1 MSNYMV
7 CFSSDNL
14 EDFVKQRGC
23 GYWRAAASSIKWADY
38 LVCIKNKNGVNS
50 KWKGEDDKHHQAFL
64 IAKINEH
71 AYIESGK
78 RKIVTFDEFAI
89 LDADDAAIITWQGQS
104 PIAYYE
110 KEALKKDSE
119 GVDLNKG
126 IFDPSTLDWQ
136 RFSDLADKDEVES
149 DLALSVKD
157 AKKALSKYY
166 NVAEDKVSIT
176 ITIDE

>member
-7 CFSSDNL
+7 CFTSDNL
-14 EDFVKQRGC
+14 EDFIEQGGC
-23 GYWRAAASSIKWADY
+23 GYWRAAATSIKQADY

-50 KWKGEDDKHHQAFL
+50 KWKSDDNEHHQAFL
-64 IAKINEH
+64 IAKINEN
-71 AYIESGK
+71 AYIKSGS

-89 LDADDAAIITWQGQS
+89 LDDEDAAIITWRGQS

-110 KEALKKDSE
+110 KEALKHDTE
-119 GVDLNKG
+119 NVDLSKG

-136 RFSDLADKDEVES
+136 CFSDLSSKVEP
-149 DLALSVKD
+149 DLALSVKE

-166 NVAEDKVSIT
+166 SVAEDKVSIS